1 VKRPV
6 IEFEER
12 EAEVKDGI
20 KKFGRRIVRHKFSL
34 IMLLPAFVLTFTFA
48 YLPLSGWVLA
58 FTDYR
63 IGQGIFSGKF
73 AGLRYF
79 KRFLFESSDFTY
91 LLRNTL
97 VMNVSAVIVNLI
109 IGVLFSIMIHEIR
122 FKRLS
127 KYLQTVTF
135 FPYFIS
141 WVISYSVVWA
151 LFAVRSG
158 AINQFLME
166 GRYIKEGINLL
177 GDPKYSWGLMIFLSM
192 WKFTGY
198 NSVIFLA
205 AISGIPQEE
214 YEAAAIDGAGRFR
227 LIYHITF
234 MNMLPTVAI
243 LLIINSGWILS
254 SNLEQFFVFTNST
267 NMQTMEVLDM
277 YIYKFGL
284 RNLNYSYATA
294 VGILKTI
301 ISIGLVWAAN
311 FGSKKLNGSS
321 IF

>member
-1 VKRPV
+1 MDGKLIRFGKR
-6 IEFEER
+6 IN
-12 EAEVKDGI
+12 
-20 KKFGRRIVRHKFSL
+20 RHKFTL
-34 IMLLPAFVLTFTFA
+34 VMLLPAFVLTFIFA
-48 YLPLSGWVLA
+48 YVPVSGWVMA

-63 IGQGIFSGKF
+63 IGGGLFSGEF
-73 AGLRYF
+73 AGLRFF
-79 KRFLFESSDFTY
+79 KRFLFDSSDFSY

-97 VMNVSAVIVNLI
+97 VMNVSAVVVNLI
-109 IGVLFSIMIHEIR
+109 IAVVFSIMLHEIR
-122 FKRLS
+122 LKGLS
-127 KYLQTVTF
+127 KTLQTATF

-158 AINQFLME
+158 AINQFLVE
-166 GRYIKEGINLL
+166 ANLVPSGINLL

-192 WKFTGY
+192 WKHTGY

-205 AISGIPQEE
+205 TISGIPHEE

-227 LIYHITF
+227 LMYHVTL

-243 LLIINSGWILS
+243 LLIMNSGWVLS
-254 SNLEQFFVFTNST
+254 SSLEQFFVFSNST
-267 NMQTMEVLDM
+267 NWETMEVLDM

-284 RNLNYSYATA
+284 KNLNYSYATA
-294 VGILKTI
+294 VGILKTVV
-301 ISIGLVWAAN
+301 SIFLVWAAN